1 MREASRKVIKFMV
14 PLLLTLI
21 LLPSFVYSFS
31 FVSSLLSSYVIRV
44 VPLDE
49 NYNPTKAIV
58 VVKVLYPEG
67 FKVVAQKL
75 TNGEPVLAYVDVQ
88 NLTNAWNKEEELS
101 HCKALPTFSIVVLT
115 EDRLEDRIFSIQWN
129 ELKPFAVK
137 EVYILPKIK
146 REKKVSLGEV
156 SKENNLIVFAK
167 KEEGKKES
175 FYMLYEYCDKVY
187 EENIRVTIMKGT
199 TDSTSQMLLNARY
212 ITGRTL
218 YVSADVFWVS
228 VNQWNE
234 GGKIGLSSTESSPGY
249 PNYVTS
255 GIGYSSTGYISMV
268 ATYRAEHWVYQE
280 PDGTIED
287 EEYIAYWKNFDPS
300 TMNNLKGDDEA
311 SVNYC
316 WLTSVYGKGVELSN
330 VMYNDA
336 TSSSTSFTTS
346 IPASGF
352 IFTVASM
359 WYSPLGFADL
369 IFSADIKRSD
379 TTAMDMVAQFA
390 GANGYY
396 YDIFRGTSKWGGIT
410 AVYYQ
415 VARHIP

>member
-1 MREASRKVIKFMV
+1 MSEASSIRKVVKFIV

-31 FVSSLLSSYVIRV
+31 FVSSLPSSYVIKV
-44 VPLDE
+44 VPLNE

-58 VVKVLYPEG
+58 VVEALYPEG

-88 NLTNAWNKEEELS
+88 NLTNAWNNEEELS

-156 SKENNLIVFAK
+156 SKENNLIVLAK

-175 FYMLYEYCDKVY
+175 YYMQYSYLDKVY
-187 EENIRVTIMKGT
+187 EENIRVNIMKGT
-199 TDSTSQMLLNARY
+199 TDSSSQIVLLAHYKSGALLTLSIDTYWTS
-212 ITGRTL
+212 IG
-218 YVSADVFWVS
+218 S
-228 VNQWNE
+228 WNI
-234 GGKIGLSSTESSPGY
+234 GGYFGKSSNKDSGWI
-249 PNYVTS
+249 TS

-268 ATYRAEHWVYQE
+268 ATHRIEHWVYLN
-280 PDGTIED
+280 PDGTKHD
-287 EEYIAYWKNFDPS
+287 EEYKAYWASFDPS
-300 TMNNLKGDDEA
+300 TMNNSKGEDSV
-311 SVNYC
+311 SVNYN
-316 WLTSVYGKGVELSN
+316 LITTALGKGVEASN
-330 VMYNDA
+330 IMYTDG
-336 TSSSTSFTTS
+336 TSSRSSFTVS
-346 IPASGF
+346 VPVGKF
-352 IFTVASM
+352 IQDAATVFQFP
-359 WYSPLGFADL
+359 PLVLVTL
-369 IFSADIKRSD
+369 IFSVDVKYSD
-379 TTAMDMVAQFA
+379 TTAMDLVAEFW

-396 YDIFRGTSKWGGIT
+396 YDIFRGTSKWGSIP
-410 AVYYQ
+410 AAYYQ